1 MSQEKVDRYKKEKA
15 NRKKN
20 MKKEKLANMLR
31 KCVVTLVGLLLVVWI
46 GYSAYNM
53 YDSNKEPEKV
63 QIDYRSFDDFT
74 QNLTDASAAD
84 TGETSQE

>member
-20 MKKEKLANMLR
+20 MKKEKFANILR
-31 KCVVTLVGLLLVVWI
+31 KCVVTLVGLLLIVWI

-84 TGETSQE
+84 NEEASQE